1 MTRGEGAADG
11 RLDVRL
17 DGHVAVVTLDRPEKR
32 NALTLPM
39 VAALREVTA
48 RLQAESAVRVVVL
61 TGAGDKAFCAGGDL
75 RTMIPVALD
84 AGRDTLNPDPTE
96 RFLSGITKPVVAAVR
111 GACFGA
117 GLELLLGTDLR
128 VAGSDARFGLPEAAL
143 GMIPGDGTHIR
154 LPQQVPMAVAKS
166 MLLRGEVL
174 DAQRAVEV
182 GLVNEVAAPEDVLDV
197 AMSIAAELAAKGP
210 IALQTSK
217 EIVTRT
223 TESAA
228 DFALEHALNGR
239 VLSSQDAREGVAAFL
254 EKRDPQ
260 FRGH

>member
-1 MTRGEGAADG
+1 MTPVEDTEDG

-17 DGHVAVVTLDRPEKR
+17 DGHVAVVTLDRPAKR

-39 VAALREVTA
+39 VAALRETTL
-48 RLQAESAVRVVVL
+48 RLQAESAVRAVVL

-75 RTMIPVALD
+75 RTMIPAALE
-84 AGRDTLNPDPTE
+84 AGRDTLNPDPTQ
-96 RFLSGITKPVVAAVR
+96 RFLSGLTKPVVAAVR

-128 VAGSDARFGLPEAAL
+128 VAGTDARFGLPEAAL

-174 DAQRAVEV
+174 DARRAFEV
-182 GLVNEVAAPEDVLDV
+182 GLVNELAAPDDVLPT
-197 AMSIAAELAAKGP
+197 AMTIAAELAAKGP
-210 IALQTSK
+210 LAVQTSK
-217 EIVTRT
+217 EIVVRT
-223 TESAA
+223 TESPA
-228 DFALEHALNGR
+228 DLALEHALNGR

-254 EKRDPQ
+254 EKRDPR
-260 FRGH
+260 FRGC